1 MALTAW
7 TLLQPLLDHEPYWQT
22 DGKLTRMPDKLLEC
36 LTFEDVPIIG
46 FPTQQGCCSEIV
58 AVLPE
63 EVIGPGPLLQLQES
77 QKHPGSC
84 KGLAQDMRSWMIVN
98 VQEPVRRSLSC
109 ELKVFAKGIQ
119 QSSASK
125 HTSTVA
131 TVSKDDSDVQGKSAR
146 PRWIE
151 SAEREREVWM
161 DGWMDGW
168 IDGWTNWQMDTQIK

>member
-1 MALTAW
+1 
-7 TLLQPLLDHEPYWQT
+7 
-22 DGKLTRMPDKLLEC
+22 
-36 LTFEDVPIIG
+36 
-46 FPTQQGCCSEIV
+46 
-58 AVLPE
+58 
-63 EVIGPGPLLQLQES
+63 
-77 QKHPGSC
+77 
-84 KGLAQDMRSWMIVN
+84 MIVN

-151 SAEREREVWM
+151 SAERERERERY
-161 DGWMDGW
+161 GWMDGW
-168 IDGWTNWQMDTQIK
+168 IDGWTN